1 MQSDLLRQVCGH
13 LRPRAKEA
21 TAAGAL
27 LGGLLWAYWP
37 ALADMARRWGD
48 DSRYS
53 HGYLVPL
60 FALFLLWSR
69 RGRFAAGLGRPSW
82 WGLPCLAGGLALHFA
97 GTYLYLDWL
106 SGVALL
112 PCLAGAC
119 LLLGGRP
126 ALRWAWPAVAFLVFM
141 VPLPFRVETALAHPL
156 QRVATLV
163 STYALQTLGFAAF
176 AEGNVIRMGAVRLGV
191 VEACSGLSMLM
202 IFFAVS
208 TAVAAFVPRLLDKAL
223 IVASA
228 VPIALAANITRIAV
242 TGALHKTVGSRL
254 ADLVFHDLA
263 GWLMMVL
270 ALALLWLEFRLLS
283 WVLIPAPVRE
293 IVPLRLPGAAGPRPK
308 AGRKPA
314 GRRGPVPLVPPASR

>member
-1 MQSDLLRQVCGH
+1 MGSDLLRQAREY

-21 TAAGAL
+21 AAAAAL
-27 LGGLLWAYWP
+27 LAGLLWAHWP
-37 ALADMARRWGD
+37 ALGEMVGRWGH

-69 RGRFAAGLGRPSW
+69 RGRLAAGPGRPSW
-82 WGLPCLAGGLALHFA
+82 WGLAGLAGGLALHFA
-97 GTYLYLDWL
+97 GTYLYFDWL
-106 SGVALL
+106 AGVALL

-126 ALRWAWPAVAFLVFM
+126 ALRWAWPAIAFLVFM

-163 STYALQTLGFAAF
+163 STYALQTFGFVAF
-176 AEGNVIRMGAVRLGV
+176 AEGNVIRMGTVRLGV
-191 VEACSGLSMLM
+191 VEACSGLSMLL

-208 TAVAAFVPRLLDKAL
+208 TAVAVLVPRLLDKAL
-223 IVASA
+223 LFASA
-228 VPIALAANITRIAV
+228 VPIALAANITRITV
-242 TGALHKTVGSRL
+242 TGVLHKTVGSRL

-270 ALALLWLEFRLLS
+270 ALSLLWLEFRVLS
-283 WVLIPAPVRE
+283 WVLVPAPAREAVPVRFGG
-293 IVPLRLPGAAGPRPK
+293 PAGPRPK
-308 AGRKPA
+308 AERKRTR
-314 GRRGPVPLVPPASR
+314 RRGPVSLVPPAPR